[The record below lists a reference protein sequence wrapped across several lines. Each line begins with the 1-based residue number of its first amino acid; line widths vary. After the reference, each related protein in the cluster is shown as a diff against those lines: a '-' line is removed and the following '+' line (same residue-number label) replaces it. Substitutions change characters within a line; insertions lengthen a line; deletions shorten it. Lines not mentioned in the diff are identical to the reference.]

1 MLFPVRASVR
11 LILLPFA
18 LLAMAGYARSQTML
32 KLAPKPPNQ
41 SSAPAVA
48 RVDYNR
54 DVRPILASK
63 CFACHGADEKARQAG
78 LRLDTRAD
86 AVRKLSSGRCAIVGG
101 SVKSSEIV
109 ERITALGPT
118 IMPPA

>member
-1 MLFPVRASVR
+1 MLFPDKVSIWSV
-11 LILLPFA
+11 LLFVA
-18 LLAMAGYARSQTML
+18 CLAMPGQARSQTVRKQL
-32 KLAPKPPNQ
+32 NQPPAP
-41 SSAPAVA
+41 VTA

-86 AVRKLSSGRCAIVGG
+86 AIRKLSSGRCAIVPGNL
-101 SVKSSEIV
+101 KSSEIA
-109 ERITALGPT
+109 ERITASG
-118 IMPPA
+118 